1 MSLTAALEDAKL
13 SGGSVMPVARAYRI
27 IEGKKEAYEW
37 PGKSHERWSTEA
49 SDYPDVRTKYF
60 RNSEDSR
67 RAAETLYELA
77 RFIVKS
83 DLSAFSTMN
92 VSSELSTGGQETTR
106 EITEGDVK
114 ATKYGVVVIGD
125 GANPTKVGVHENNYR
140 PVKHADYGKLICTF
154 DIDGR
159 VFEIPELCYMG
170 DVDEVNSA
178 YEMSEDKTSAVLK
191 LALDPAS
198 FGTIFTNKTYLTAG
212 SDLGAPNVSEVIR
225 FSSCGSLSAYLTDA
239 TEGAERT
246 EYFWGSVMA
255 GTAHAEIRA
264 SVNSG
269 SVSLS
274 ISSLS
279 GVNSDAAVEY
289 SDFLGRGEESPA
301 NSSYDYVLYAG
312 RKGMFTTTSMEGSNS
327 TMTLGTKTYSIK
339 TTVSR

>member
-1 MSLTAALEDAKL
+1 MLYPKEITISGTTYPEASEIFGGHPVLPYQVSLTAALEDARL
-13 SGGSVMPVARAYRI
+13 SGRRVMPVVRAYRI

-37 PGKSHERWSTEA
+37 PGKSYQRWSTEA

-60 RNSEDSR
+60 RNSDDSR
-67 RAAETLYELA
+67 RAAETLYELI

-83 DLSAFSTMN
+83 DLSAFSAMN

-106 EITEGDVK
+106 EI
-114 ATKYGVVVIGD
+114 
-125 GANPTKVGVHENNYR
+125 
-140 PVKHADYGKLICTF
+140 
-154 DIDGR
+154 
-159 VFEIPELCYMG
+159 
-170 DVDEVNSA
+170 
-178 YEMSEDKTSAVLK
+178 
-191 LALDPAS
+191 
-198 FGTIFTNKTYLTAG
+198 
-212 SDLGAPNVSEVIR
+212 
-225 FSSCGSLSAYLTDA
+225 

-289 SDFLGRGEESPA
+289 SDFLGRGEGAPA

-327 TMTLGTKTYSIK
+327 TITLGTKTYSIK
-339 TTVSR
+339 TIISR